1 MLPFS
6 WHQGQDPWSN
16 NAATSRAET
25 QQPTQVHPSP
35 AHRTLSGCIHDEN
48 VSSAVTIAV
57 LHKTAIVTADQTF
70 SSLFR
75 SRMSISP
82 SISTIPHDLP
92 EGFAFGA
99 GEIVSGPGA
108 PGRKAGPGLQ
118 RPLQG
123 ARMQPPKPASARPH
137 PPPCCWHRHRDMRGG
152 PGWSARAALAV
163 GGLGRRWDAPKRPKP
178 PCRNRLVSQGSCS
191 LD

>member
-16 NAATSRAET
+16 NAATSRAQT

-123 ARMQPPKPASARPH
+123 ARMQPPKLASALPH
-137 PPPCCWHRHRDMRGG
+137 PPML
-152 PGWSARAALAV
+152 LAQV
-163 GGLGRRWDAPKRPKP
+163 A
-178 PCRNRLVSQGSCS
+178 
-191 LD
+191 

>member
-1 MLPFS
+1 MLPFL
-6 WHQGQDPWSN
+6 WHQGQDPWSI

-25 QQPTQVHPSP
+25 SDSTQVHPSP

-123 ARMQPPKPASARPH
+123 ARTGTQPPQLAPITPH
-137 PPPCCWHRHRDMRGG
+137 PPY
-152 PGWSARAALAV
+152 AV
-163 GGLGRRWDAPKRPKP
+163 GTGSNAQGVSGAAAGAACWTRSQRMEAVPAKV
-178 PCRNRLVSQGSCS
+178 RNGHSALV
-191 LD
+191 

>member
-123 ARMQPPKPASARPH
+123 ARMQPPKPASALPH
-137 PPPCCWHRHRDMRGG
+137 PPMLLAQVAMRRGQVGQQRERLAGRARRGWGPCQ
-152 PGWSARAALAV
+152 
-163 GGLGRRWDAPKRPKP
+163 
-178 PCRNRLVSQGSCS
+178 RNGHIVLV
-191 LD
+191 

>member
-1 MLPFS
+1 MATLKCNTHLSCTTDVMLPFS

-82 SISTIPHDLP
+82 SISTMPHDLP

-99 GEIVSGPGA
+99 GEIVSGPGD

-137 PPPCCWHRHRDMRGG
+137 PPH
-152 PGWSARAALAV
+152 AV
-163 GGLGRRWDAPKRPKP
+163 GIGIATCEG
-178 PCRNRLVSQGSCS
+178 V
-191 LD
+191 LDGVLEPHWP

>member
-108 PGRKAGPGLQ
+108 LGRKAGPGLQ

-123 ARMQPPKPASARPH
+123 ARMQPPKLASALPH
-137 PPPCCWHRHRDMRGG
+137 PPMLLAQVAMRRGQVG
-152 PGWSARAALAV
+152 QQREVLAERACRGWTPR
-163 GGLGRRWDAPKRPKP
+163 
-178 PCRNRLVSQGSCS
+178 Q
-191 LD
+191 